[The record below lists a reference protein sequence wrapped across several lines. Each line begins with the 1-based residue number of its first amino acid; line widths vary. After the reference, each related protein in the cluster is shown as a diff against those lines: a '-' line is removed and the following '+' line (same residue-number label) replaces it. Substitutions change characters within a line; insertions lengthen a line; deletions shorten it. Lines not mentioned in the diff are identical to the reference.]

1 MTQDA
6 WLNVAAWLP
15 CTEAEGPGRRAA
27 LWVQGCD
34 KRCPGCCNPGM
45 LQFAKRELLPATE
58 IVRRLSIARA
68 TFDIEGVTFLGGEPM
83 LQARGLAQV
92 ALAARAMG
100 LSVMVFTGYTLDELE
115 TAQPT
120 GWQHLLQATDVLVD
134 GPYLAQN
141 PEMERRW
148 IGSANQKV
156 HYLSNR
162 YEASIEQLPKEGRD
176 VEVRI
181 GTDGT
186 VRINGWPV
194 RMIKPAG
201 TSASGGSKN
210 PSGSYVSDH

>member
-45 LQFAKRELLPATE
+45 LQFAERELLPAAE
-58 IVRRLSIARA
+58 IVRRLSIARD

-92 ALAARAMG
+92 ALGARAMG
-100 LSVMVFTGYTLDELE
+100 LSVMVFTGYTVDELE
-115 TAQPT
+115 AVQPT
-120 GWQHLLQATDVLVD
+120 AWRDLLQATDVLVD

-141 PEMERRW
+141 PDRERRW
-148 IGSANQKV
+148 IGSTNQGV

-162 YEASIEQLPKEGRD
+162 YESSIERLPEEGRD
-176 VEVRI
+176 VEMRF
-181 GTDGT
+181 GLDGA

-194 RMIKPAG
+194 RMIRPRKAL
-201 TSASGGSKN
+201 
-210 PSGSYVSDH
+210 

>member
-45 LQFAKRELLPATE
+45 LQFAKRELLPAAE

-162 YEASIEQLPKEGRD
+162 YEASIEQLPEEGRD

>member
-45 LQFAKRELLPATE
+45 LQLTEQELLPAAE
-58 IVRRLSIARA
+58 IVRRLCIARD

-83 LQARGLAQV
+83 LQARGLTQV
-92 ALAARAMG
+92 ALGAQAAG

-115 TAQPT
+115 VVQPVA
-120 GWQHLLQATDVLVD
+120 WKDLLQVTDVLVD
-134 GPYLAQN
+134 GPYLAQS
-141 PEMERRW
+141 PDMERRW
-148 IGSANQKV
+148 IGSTNQGI

-162 YEASIEQLPKEGRD
+162 YGASIERLPKEGRD
-176 VEVRI
+176 IEVRF
-181 GTDGT
+181 GLDGT

-194 RMIKPAG
+194 RMIRRREAR
-201 TSASGGSKN
+201 
-210 PSGSYVSDH
+210 